1 MPIDITSE
9 DSLLRQ
15 RGSYIG
21 GAFFTSADETLCVLD
36 PATGETLVELPS
48 FGAREAAAA
57 VHAAASALDV
67 QVPAADRRRWL
78 KAIAS
83 AHAESREQLAQ
94 IITLENGKP
103 IAEARGEVDYA
114 ATFYEEAASR
124 LSELDAQTLER
135 TPRNHRWTTHLRPAG
150 VAALITPWNFPLAML
165 AKKVSGALAAG
176 APIVAKPA
184 EVTPLSAIALFCILD
199 RLPLPKGMVNLVF
212 GDAPAIGKVFCEDP
226 AVRVI
231 SFTGSTAV
239 GKLLSAQA
247 APHVKRMALEL
258 GGNAPFIVF
267 EDADLE
273 LAADHL
279 LKNKFRCA
287 GQTCVCT
294 NRVYIQSSVANR
306 FAELL
311 TNRMR
316 KLRVGPG
323 IDPETDLGP
332 LINKAG
338 YRKVHELV
346 TDAMEQGAEV
356 VLGGVETVPPDSGPM
371 FYPPTLLSEVTRD
384 MRCVKE
390 EIFGPVIPLVRF
402 ESEEEVV
409 IAANATEYGLAAYLF
424 SMDKPRCDRI
434 VSRLRFGHV
443 AVNSGTGPTAEAP
456 FGGMKQSGIGREGG
470 VEGILEFLEQQTI
483 AAPLDSEENR

>member
-1 MPIDITSE
+1 MPIDINSD
-9 DSLLRQ
+9 DSLLR
-15 RGSYIG
+15 SCSAYIN
-21 GAFFTSADETLCVLD
+21 GAFITSTDKNLSVLD
-36 PATGETLVELPS
+36 PATGETLLELPT
-48 FGAREAAAA
+48 FGAGEATAA
-57 VHAAASALDV
+57 VQAASDALERP
-67 QVPAADRRRWL
+67 VPATERHRWL
-78 KAIAS
+78 EAIAS
-83 AHAESREQLAQ
+83 AHTKFREQLAE

-114 ATFYEEAASR
+114 AAFYREAAFR
-124 LSELDAQTLER
+124 ISELEPRTLTR
-135 TPRNHRWTTHLRPAG
+135 TPQSHIWTTHLRPAG

-176 APIVAKPA
+176 APIVVKPA
-184 EVTPLSAIALFCILD
+184 ELTPLSAIALFHILD
-199 RLPLPKGMVNLVF
+199 TLGLPKGTANLVF
-212 GDAPAIGKVFCEDP
+212 GDAPAIGRVFCEHP

-247 APHVKRMALEL
+247 APYVKRMALEL

-273 LAADHL
+273 NAADQL
-279 LKNKFRCA
+279 MKNKFRCA

-294 NRVYIQSSVANR
+294 NRVYIQSSVADR
-306 FAELL
+306 FVELL
-311 TNRMR
+311 TRRMQDI
-316 KLRVGPG
+316 KVGPG
-323 IDPETDLGP
+323 MDPKTQLGP
-332 LINKAG
+332 LIGKAG
-338 YRKVHELV
+338 FSKVHELV
-346 TDAMEQGAEV
+346 SDALNHGAEA
-356 VLGGVETVPPDSGPM
+356 VLGRGAPPPPGDGPM
-371 FYPPTLLSEVTRD
+371 FYPPTLLDNVTPD

-424 SMDKPRCDRI
+424 SADKQRCDR
-434 VSRLRFGHV
+434 VLSRLRFGHV
-443 AVNSGTGPTAEAP
+443 AVNSGAGPTPEAP

-470 VEGILEFLEQQTI
+470 IEGILEFTEQQTV
-483 AAPLDSEENR
+483 ATPL